1 MLMMRSG
8 RVGLD
13 GGGGGGQA
21 PGGPRKSSALL
32 RTFQRKDRLNIY
44 TQKNGKENKSANMP

>member
-1 MLMMRSG
+1 MMRSG

-13 GGGGGGQA
+13 GGGGGQA

-32 RTFQRKDRLNIY
+32 RTFQEKIVWISLHRKMER
-44 TQKNGKENKSANMP
+44 E